1 MFLKF
6 PFRSSR
12 LFGFVAVGSQ
22 SDVEGGVK
30 EMWNKKGEGRKG
42 GAKRERER
50 EGGQGEGSRFKYNST
65 TSAMQ
70 QSNEVD

>member
-30 EMWNKKGEGRKG
+30 EMWNKKGEGG
-42 GAKRERER
+42 GGGGGKERERER
-50 EGGQGEGSRFKYNST
+50 GAGGGVKVQIQFNNICNATVE
-65 TSAMQ
+65 
-70 QSNEVD
+70 